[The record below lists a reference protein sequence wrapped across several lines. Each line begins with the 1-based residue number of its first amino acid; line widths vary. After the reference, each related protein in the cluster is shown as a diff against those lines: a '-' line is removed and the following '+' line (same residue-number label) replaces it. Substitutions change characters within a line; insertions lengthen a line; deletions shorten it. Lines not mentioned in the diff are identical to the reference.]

1 MTRKMIESLLDISHY
16 TDNKIIAPMMLS
28 KKIITM
34 KKFILSLVLMAVT
47 TSYSQELNLP
57 VFTQYL
63 ADNPFVISP
72 AFAGIGDNLRIRANG
87 LTQWVGIKDAP
98 DNQSLYADFR
108 ILDRSGVGLSLYND
122 SNGNTRQTGA
132 KVSFAHHLILDYYSK
147 QYLSFGISYNYN
159 NFRIETGNFT
169 GDVNGGGAPDPGRPT
184 DNRYTQNNN
193 FDLSALYRNKN
204 FYISFNA
211 NNVLKK
217 NTEKYFVDE
226 PDLLSNYQVYTG
238 MIFKDGENS
247 RIEYEPSVYYQFFAS
262 DQRSTTD
269 LNFKYR
275 RFNRY
280 EDYYWIGVSYRMLND
295 QFPKPLSVGPMV
307 GFMKSKFYF
316 GYSYQVMFNDLGNYN
331 TGTHSITIG
340 FDFFGS
346 ISNCPC
352 TQSPVHD

>member
-1 MTRKMIESLLDISHY
+1 MQESLLDISLY

-63 ADNPFVISP
+63 ADNPFVLSP
-72 AFAGIGDNLRIRANG
+72 AYAGIGDNLRIRANG

-98 DNQSLYADFR
+98 ENQSLYADFR
-108 ILDRSGVGLSLYND
+108 ILDRSGVGISIYND
-122 SNGNTRQTGA
+122 KNGYTRQTGA

-147 QYLSFGISYNYN
+147 QYLSFGISYNFN
-159 NFRIETGNFT
+159 SFRIDIDEFNNTIEH
-169 GDVNGGGAPDPGRPT
+169 PILDPSVT
-184 DNRYTQNNN
+184 DNRYTGNNN
-193 FDLSALYRNKN
+193 FDISALYRNKN
-204 FYISFNA
+204 FYLSFNA

-217 NTEKYFVDE
+217 NVDKYRGVE
-226 PDLLSNYQVYTG
+226 PNLLSNYQVYTG
-238 MIFKDGENS
+238 YVFNDGENR
-247 RIEYEPSVYYQFFAS
+247 RIEYEPSIFYQYFAS
-262 DQRSTTD
+262 DKRSTTD
-269 LNFKYR
+269 FNFKYR
-275 RFNRY
+275 RYNRY

-295 QFPKPLSVGPMV
+295 QFPKPLSVGPMA
-307 GFMKSKFYF
+307 GFMKSRFYF

-331 TGTHSITIG
+331 TGTHVVTIG
-340 FDFFGS
+340 FDFLQA

>member
-16 TDNKIIAPMMLS
+16 TDNKLEPQTMLS

-34 KKFILSLVLMAVT
+34 KKLILSLVLMAVT

-63 ADNPFVISP
+63 ADNPFVLSP
-72 AFAGIGDNLRIRANG
+72 AYAGIGDNLRIRANG

-98 DNQSLYADFR
+98 QNQSLYADFR
-108 ILDRSGVGLSLYND
+108 ILDRSGVGISLYND
-122 SNGNTRQTGA
+122 KNGYTRQTGA

-147 QYLSFGISYNYN
+147 QYLSFGISYNFNTFKIDIDEFN
-159 NFRIETGNFT
+159 NTIEH
-169 GDVNGGGAPDPGRPT
+169 PILDPSVT
-184 DNRYTQNNN
+184 DNRFTSNNN
-193 FDLSALYRNKN
+193 FDVSALYRNKN
-204 FYISFNA
+204 FYLSFNA
-211 NNVLKK
+211 NNVLQK
-217 NTEKYFVDE
+217 NTDRYRGVE
-226 PDLLSNYQVYTG
+226 PSLLSNYQVYTG

-247 RIEYEPSVYYQFFAS
+247 RIEYEPSVYYQYFAS
-262 DQRSTTD
+262 DGRSTTD
-269 LNFKYR
+269 FNFKYR
-275 RFNRY
+275 RYNRY
-280 EDYYWIGVSYRMLND
+280 EDYYWIGVSYRFLND

-316 GYSYQVMFNDLGNYN
+316 GYSYQIMFNDLGNYN
-331 TGTHSITIG
+331 TGTHSVTIG
-340 FDFFGS
+340 LDLFGS

>member
-1 MTRKMIESLLDISHY
+1 LDISLY

-28 KKIITM
+28 KNINTM
-34 KKFILSLVLMAVT
+34 KKLILSLVLMAVT

-63 ADNPFVISP
+63 ADNPFILSP
-72 AFAGIGDNLRIRANG
+72 AYAGIGDNLRIRANG

-108 ILDRSGVGLSLYND
+108 VLDRSGVGLSLYND

-132 KVSFAHHLILDYYSK
+132 KVSFAHHLILDYRTE
-147 QYLSFGISYNYN
+147 QYLSFGISYNIN
-159 NFRIETGNFT
+159 TFRLETNNFT
-169 GDVNGGGAPDPGRPT
+169 GTDGGIT
-184 DNRYTQNNN
+184 DDRRTSNNN
-193 FDLSALYRNKN
+193 FDLSALYRNRG
-204 FYISFNA
+204 FYFSFNA

-217 NTEKYFVDE
+217 NISLERTNE
-226 PDLLSNYQVYTG
+226 PDLLSNFQVYSGFT
-238 MIFKDGENS
+238 FKDGENR
-247 RIEYEPSVYYQFFAS
+247 RIEYEPSVFLQYFAN

-269 LNFKYR
+269 FNFKYR
-275 RFNRY
+275 RYNRY
-280 EDYYWIGVSYRMLND
+280 EDYYWIGVSYRFLND
-295 QFPKPLSVGPMV
+295 QFPKPLAMGPMA

-316 GYSYQVMFNDLGNYN
+316 AYSYQLMFNGLGTYN

-340 FDFFGS
+340 FDFLQS

>member
-1 MTRKMIESLLDISHY
+1 
-16 TDNKIIAPMMLS
+16 MMLS
-28 KKIITM
+28 KNIITM
-34 KKFILSLVLMAVT
+34 KKLILSLVLMAVT

-63 ADNPFVISP
+63 ADNPFILSP
-72 AFAGIGDNLRIRANG
+72 AYAGIGDNLRIRANG

-108 ILDRSGVGLSLYND
+108 VLDRSGVGLSLYND

-132 KVSFAHHLILDYYSK
+132 KVSFAHHLILDYRTE
-147 QYLSFGISYNYN
+147 QYLSFGISYNIN
-159 NFRIETGNFT
+159 TFRLETNNFT
-169 GDVNGGGAPDPGRPT
+169 GTDGGIT
-184 DNRYTQNNN
+184 DDRRTSNNN
-193 FDLSALYRNKN
+193 FDLSALYRNRG
-204 FYISFNA
+204 FYFSFNA

-217 NTEKYFVDE
+217 NISLERTNE
-226 PDLLSNYQVYTG
+226 PDLLSNFQVYSGFT
-238 MIFKDGENS
+238 FKDGENR
-247 RIEYEPSVYYQFFAS
+247 RIEYEPSVFLQYFAN

-269 LNFKYR
+269 FNFKYR
-275 RFNRY
+275 RYNRY
-280 EDYYWIGVSYRMLND
+280 EDYYWIGVSYRFLND
-295 QFPKPLSVGPMV
+295 QFPKPLAMGPMA

-316 GYSYQVMFNDLGNYN
+316 AYSYQLMFNGLGTYN

-340 FDFFGS
+340 FDFLQS

>member
-1 MTRKMIESLLDISHY
+1 MQESLLDISLY

-28 KKIITM
+28 KKFITM

-63 ADNPFVISP
+63 ADNPFVLSP
-72 AFAGIGDNLRIRANG
+72 AYAGIGDNLRIRANG

-98 DNQSLYADFR
+98 ENQSLYADFR
-108 ILDRSGVGLSLYND
+108 ILDRSGVGISLYND
-122 SNGNTRQTGA
+122 KNGYTRQTGA

-147 QYLSFGISYNYN
+147 QYLSFGISYNFN
-159 NFRIETGNFT
+159 SFRIDIDEFNNTIEH
-169 GDVNGGGAPDPGRPT
+169 PILDPSVT
-184 DNRYTQNNN
+184 DNRYTANNN
-193 FDLSALYRNKN
+193 FDISALYRNKN
-204 FYISFNA
+204 FYLSFNA

-217 NTEKYFVDE
+217 NVDKYRGVE
-226 PDLLSNYQVYTG
+226 PNLLSNYQVYTG
-238 MIFKDGENS
+238 YIFNDGENK
-247 RIEYEPSVYYQFFAS
+247 RIEYEPSVFYQYFAS
-262 DQRSTTD
+262 DKRSTTD
-269 LNFKYR
+269 FNFKYR
-275 RFNRY
+275 RYNRY

-295 QFPKPLSVGPMV
+295 QFPKPLSVGPMA
-307 GFMKSKFYF
+307 GFMKSRFYF

-331 TGTHSITIG
+331 TGTHVVTIG
-340 FDFFGS
+340 FDFLQS

>member
-1 MTRKMIESLLDISHY
+1 
-16 TDNKIIAPMMLS
+16 MLS
-28 KKIITM
+28 KKLFTM

-98 DNQSLYADFR
+98 QNQSLYADFR
-108 ILDRSGVGLSLYND
+108 VLDRSGVGISLYND
-122 SNGNTRQTGA
+122 RNGYTRQTGA
-132 KVSFAHHLILDYYSK
+132 KVSFAHHIILDYYSK
-147 QYLSFGISYNYN
+147 QYLSFGLSYNFN
-159 NFRIETGNFT
+159 TFRINTDEFNTT
-169 GDVNGGGAPDPGRPT
+169 IEHPVIDPSVT
-184 DNRYTQNNN
+184 DNRYNANNN
-193 FDLSALYRNKN
+193 FDISALYRNKG
-204 FYISFNA
+204 FYLSFNA

-217 NTEKYFVDE
+217 NTDKYRGVE
-226 PDLLSNYQVYTG
+226 PNLLSNYQVYSG
-238 MIFKDGENS
+238 FVFKDGENS
-247 RIEYEPSVYYQFFAS
+247 RIEYEPSIYYQYFAS
-262 DQRSTTD
+262 DGRSTTD
-269 LNFKYR
+269 FNFKYR
-275 RFNRY
+275 RYNRY
-280 EDYYWIGVSYRMLND
+280 EDYYWIGVSYRFLND

-316 GYSYQVMFNDLGNYN
+316 GYSYQVMFNQLGNYN
-331 TGTHSITIG
+331 SGTHSVTIG
-340 FDFFGS
+340 FDFLQS

>member
-1 MTRKMIESLLDISHY
+1 
-16 TDNKIIAPMMLS
+16 MLS

-34 KKFILSLVLMAVT
+34 KKLILSLVLMAVT

-63 ADNPFVISP
+63 ADNPFVLSP

-108 ILDRSGVGLSLYND
+108 VLDRSGVGISLYND
-122 SNGNTRQTGA
+122 KNGYTRQTGA

-147 QYLSFGISYNYN
+147 QYLSFGISYNFNTFKIDIDQFN
-159 NFRIETGNFT
+159 NTIEH
-169 GDVNGGGAPDPGRPT
+169 PILDPAVT
-184 DNRYTQNNN
+184 DNRYTSNNN
-193 FDLSALYRNKN
+193 FDISALYRNKD
-204 FYISFNA
+204 FYFSFNA
-211 NNVLKK
+211 NNVLQK
-217 NTEKYFVDE
+217 NTDKYRGVE
-226 PDLLSNYQVYTG
+226 PSLLSNYQVYTG
-238 MIFKDGENS
+238 IVFKDGENS
-247 RIEYEPSVYYQFFAS
+247 RIEYEPSVYYQYFAS
-262 DQRSTTD
+262 DKRSTTD
-269 LNFKYR
+269 FNFKYR
-275 RFNRY
+275 RYNRY
-280 EDYYWIGVSYRMLND
+280 EDYYWIGVSYRFLND

-316 GYSYQVMFNDLGNYN
+316 GYSYQVMFNDLDSYN

>member
-1 MTRKMIESLLDISHY
+1 
-16 TDNKIIAPMMLS
+16 
-28 KKIITM
+28 M
-34 KKFILSLVLMAVT
+34 KKLILSLVLMAVT

-63 ADNPFVISP
+63 ADNPFILSP
-72 AFAGIGDNLRIRANG
+72 AYAGIGDNLRIRANG

-108 ILDRSGVGLSLYND
+108 VLDRSGVGLSLYND

-132 KVSFAHHLILDYYSK
+132 KVSFAHHLILDYRTE
-147 QYLSFGISYNYN
+147 QYLSFGISYNIN
-159 NFRIETGNFT
+159 TFRLETNNFT
-169 GDVNGGGAPDPGRPT
+169 GTDGGIT
-184 DNRYTQNNN
+184 DDRRTSNNN
-193 FDLSALYRNKN
+193 FDLSALYRNRG
-204 FYISFNA
+204 FYFSFNA

-217 NTEKYFVDE
+217 NISLERTNE
-226 PDLLSNYQVYTG
+226 PDLLSNFQVYSGFT
-238 MIFKDGENS
+238 FKDGENR
-247 RIEYEPSVYYQFFAS
+247 RIEYEPSVFLQYFAN

-269 LNFKYR
+269 FNFKYR
-275 RFNRY
+275 RYNRY
-280 EDYYWIGVSYRMLND
+280 EDYYWIGVSYRFLND
-295 QFPKPLSVGPMV
+295 QFPKPLAMEPMA

-316 GYSYQVMFNDLGNYN
+316 AYSYQLMFNGLGTYN

-340 FDFFGS
+340 FDFLQS